1 MAALYLTVFV
11 TLTGAQTVPQ
21 SPDELY
27 RHRENLPSA
36 KLAADLWAA
45 RAATGDF
52 EAAWKLSRVDYWLG
66 THGVE
71 ADRRAALEHGVSA
84 GQQAATLQ
92 PGKPEG
98 HFWAAASMGALAE
111 SFGVGQGLKYR
122 GTIKSEL
129 ELSIKIAPGWQD
141 GSAESALGR
150 WYDSVPGL
158 FGGSDSKAEE
168 WYRKA
173 IAINPQSRNAMSS
186 LADLLIDH
194 KRLDEARTLLK
205 RVIDAPADPEWIPE
219 DRELVTQAI
228 AKLKKLGG

>member
-1 MAALYLTVFV
+1 MYLTVFG
-11 TLTGAQTVPQ
+11 TLAGAQTAQ
-21 SPDELY
+21 GSPDELY
-27 RHRENLPSA
+27 RHRDNLASA
-36 KLAADLWAA
+36 KLAAGLWAA
-45 RAATGDF
+45 RAEKSDF
-52 EAAWKLSRVDYWLG
+52 EAAWKLSRACYWLG

-71 ADRRAALEHGVSA
+71 ADRRAALEQGLHA
-84 GQQAATLQ
+84 GQQATLLK
-92 PGKPEG
+92 PDKPEG
-98 HFWAAASMGALAE
+98 HFWAAANMGALAE

-129 ELSIKIAPGWQD
+129 EQSIKIAPGWQD

-150 WYDSVPGL
+150 WYDSVPRL
-158 FGGSDSKAEE
+158 FGGSDTKAEE

-194 KRLDEARTLLK
+194 KRLDEAKTLLK
-205 RVIDAPADPEWIPE
+205 RIIDAPVDPEWIPE